1 MITYMSYF
9 EMSIIIIILF
19 LSLCRTSIVG
29 YGQVPEDSISMIVI
43 VTIIVGLGIPALL
56 VLVGAVYVVIKK
68 KPWQNVKRV
77 VAKATGTSGGYT
89 KLN

>member
-1 MITYMSYF
+1 M
-9 EMSIIIIILF
+9 
-19 LSLCRTSIVG
+19 VG
-29 YGQVPEDSISMIVI
+29 YGEVPEDNISMIVI
-43 VTIIVGLGIPALL
+43 ITIIVGLGIPALL

-77 VAKATGTSGGYT
+77 VSRATGTQGGYT